1 MRLTSVART
10 GHAAPTA
17 ARGVNG
23 HTVGLAFGGVLACWH
38 LAWAGLVLV
47 GWGQAVMDFVF
58 WLHFIEPPF
67 RIGPFSLFRAGGLVV
82 VSAAVGYVLGY
93 VTAALWNAAGGSS
106 EHR

>member
-1 MRLTSVART
+1 MRIASVPRT
-10 GHAAPTA
+10 GHRAATV

-23 HTVGLAFGGVLACWH
+23 HTVGLVFGGVLACWH

-67 RIGPFSLFRAGGLVV
+67 RIGPFSLSRAAGLVLV
-82 VSAAVGYVLGY
+82 TAAVGYVLGY
-93 VTAALWNAAGGSS
+93 VTAALWNATRT
-106 EHR
+106 E